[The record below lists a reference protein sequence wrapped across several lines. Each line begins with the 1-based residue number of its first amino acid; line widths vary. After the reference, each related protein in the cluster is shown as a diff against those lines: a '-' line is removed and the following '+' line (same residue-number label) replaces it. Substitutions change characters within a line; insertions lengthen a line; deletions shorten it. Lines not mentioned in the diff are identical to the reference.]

1 MAGEAQVLDLRTD
14 EGQAAVIGG
23 SRPLQVNRRTGRVQ
37 IMTQRGLVVNSMLM
51 RDEWA
56 EIDRVVIEAARYPL
70 VAVND
75 LRSRGLVHPLG
86 GLGSTL
92 SRWYMSSEV
101 TAANVNMSGRGG
113 ANRDLPEMIETAS
126 PVPVI
131 FKDFEIDQRALLA
144 SRRLFDGLD
153 MTSLRE
159 ATRVVAEGGEGLLVN
174 GSSVRLNGVS
184 LYGYRSHPNRVT
196 SSATALGGGAWSTIA
211 NIVPTLNG
219 AITALNNQNHYGPF
233 VLYASTAQYNAAALN
248 YYGDA
253 SGQTPLQRI
262 LLMPQISAVKL
273 LPTAVLPAGE
283 LLLIQMDSN
292 VADWAEPIDLV
303 GVQVREWASDD
314 GLAGMFKVMMVGTPR
329 VKARYDGK
337 SGIMHITGA

>member
-1 MAGEAQVLDLRTD
+1 MGNEAKILDIRSED
-14 EGQAAVIGG
+14 GQAAVIGG
-23 SRPLQVNRRTGRVQ
+23 SRPLQVNKRTGRVQ
-37 IMTQRGLVVNSMLM
+37 IATQRGIVVNSMLM

-56 EIDRVVIEAARYPL
+56 EIDRTVIEAARYPL
-70 VAVND
+70 KAVND
-75 LRSRGLVHPLG
+75 LRTRGLVHPLG
-86 GLGSTL
+86 GLGSTI

-101 TAANVNMSGRGG
+101 TGANVNMSGRGG

-144 SRRLFDGLD
+144 SRRLFDGID

-159 ATRVVAEGGEGLLVN
+159 ATRVVAEGGENLLVN
-174 GSSVRLNGVS
+174 GSSTKLNGVA
-184 LYGYRSHPNRVT
+184 LYGYRTHPNRIT
-196 SSATALGGGAWSTIA
+196 STATALGGGAWSTIA
-211 NIVPTLNG
+211 NIVPTING
-219 AITALNNQNHYGPF
+219 AITAANNQNHYGPF
-233 VLYASTAQYNAAALN
+233 VIYASTAQYNYAALS

-253 SGQTPLQRI
+253 SGQTPMQRI
-262 LLMPQISAVKL
+262 LLMPQVAAFTL
-273 LPTAVLPAGE
+273 LPTSVLPAGE
-283 LLLIQMDSN
+283 LLMIQMDSN

-337 SGIMHITGA
+337 SGVVHITGA